1 MGTVRDSFS
10 TGISRMD
17 FGLAGR
23 RALVMGASKG
33 LGRSIAEALAAEGA
47 SLVITGRDQASLDAA
62 CGQLRAKGAAFAQG
76 IVADVADPAQMDA
89 LAQGAAAA
97 MGGVDI
103 LVQNHG
109 GPPPGPALEVSE
121 ELLTT
126 WFQRIVLSPI
136 RLTNALLPGMR
147 QRKWGRIINV
157 GSTGMLQPLP
167 NMVLSNTL
175 RASIMGWMK
184 TLSAEVAH
192 EGITCNIVAPGAI
205 RTDRSLET
213 AGSLAARQGK
223 TVDDVIAERSK
234 TIPAGRYGLP
244 DEYGPLVA
252 FLCSNQAAYMTGCVL
267 RVDGGMVRGW

>member
-1 MGTVRDSFS
+1 MNL
-10 TGISRMD
+10 
-17 FGLAGR
+17 GLKGR

-33 LGRSIAEALAAEGA
+33 LGRSIADALAAEGA
-47 SLVITGRDQASLDAA
+47 ALVISGRDQKSLDVAA
-62 CGQLRAKGAAFAQG
+62 QELVALGAASCVG
-76 IVADVADPAQMDA
+76 IPCDVAHGEQMDA
-89 LAQGAAAA
+89 LADGAVAA

-109 GPPPGPALEVSE
+109 GPPPGPALEVTE

-126 WFQRIVLSPI
+126 WFQRIVLSPV
-136 RLTNALLPGMR
+136 RVTNRLLPAMR
-147 QRKWGRIINV
+147 AQKFGRIINV

-213 AGSLAARQGK
+213 AGSLAKRQGK
-223 TVDDVIAERSK
+223 SVDDVIAERSK

-244 DEYGPLVA
+244 SEYGPLVA
-252 FLCSNQAAYMTGCVL
+252 FLCSDQAAYITGSIM
-267 RVDGGMVRGW
+267 RTDGGMVRGW

>member
-1 MGTVRDSFS
+1 
-10 TGISRMD
+10 MD
-17 FGLAGR
+17 FGLKGR

-33 LGRSIAEALAAEGA
+33 LGRSIADALAAEGA
-47 SLVITGRDQASLDAA
+47 HLVISGREQASLDAA
-62 CGQLRAKGAAFAQG
+62 CAELRALGAASATG
-76 IVADVADPAQMDA
+76 IPADVAQAAQMDA
-89 LAQGAAAA
+89 LAQGAIGA
-97 MGGVDI
+97 MGAVDI
-103 LVQNHG
+103 VVQNHG
-109 GPPPGPALEVSE
+109 GPPPGPALEVTE
-121 ELLTT
+121 ELLAT
-126 WFQRIVLSPI
+126 WFQRIVLSPV

-147 QRKWGRIINV
+147 AQKWGRVINV

-213 AGSLAARQGK
+213 AGSLAKRQGK
-223 TVDDVIAERSK
+223 SVEEVIAERSK

-244 DEYGPLVA
+244 TEYGPLVA
-252 FLCSNQAAYMTGCVL
+252 FLCSNQAAYVTGCVL

>member
-1 MGTVRDSFS
+1 
-10 TGISRMD
+10 MD
-17 FGLAGR
+17 FGLSGR

-47 SLVITGRDQASLDAA
+47 AIVITGRDQASLDATCA
-62 CGQLRAKGAAFAQG
+62 DLRAAGASFAQG

-89 LAQGAAAA
+89 LAQGAIAA

-109 GPPPGPALEVSE
+109 GPPPGPALEVNE
-121 ELLTT
+121 ELLST
-126 WFQRIVLSPI
+126 WFQRIVLSPV

-147 QRKWGRIINV
+147 ERKWGRIINV

-223 TVDDVIAERSK
+223 SVEDVISERSK
-234 TIPAGRYGLP
+234 TIPAGRYGMP
-244 DEYGPLVA
+244 SEYGPLVA

>member
-1 MGTVRDSFS
+1 MNLGL
-10 TGISRMD
+10 TGK
-17 FGLAGR
+17 

-33 LGRSIAEALAAEGA
+33 LGRSIADALAAEGA
-47 SLVITGRDQASLDAA
+47 ALVISGRDQASLDVAA
-62 CGQLRAKGAAFAQG
+62 KELVALGAASCVG
-76 IVADVADPAQMDA
+76 IPADVANGVQMDM
-89 LAQGAAAA
+89 LADGAIAA

-103 LVQNHG
+103 LIQNHG
-109 GPPPGPALEVSE
+109 GPPPGPALEVTE
-121 ELLTT
+121 ALLST
-126 WFQRIVLSPI
+126 WFQSIVLSPVRI
-136 RLTNALLPGMR
+136 TNRLLPGMR
-147 QRKWGRIINV
+147 ERKYGRIINV

-205 RTDRSLET
+205 RTARSLET
-213 AGSLAARQGK
+213 ASSLAKRQGK

-244 DEYGPLVA
+244 NEYGPLVA
-252 FLCSNQAAYMTGCVL
+252 FLCSEQAAYITGSIM
-267 RVDGGMVRGW
+267 RTDGGMVRGW

>member
-1 MGTVRDSFS
+1 
-10 TGISRMD
+10 MD
-17 FGLAGR
+17 FGLSGR

-47 SLVITGRDQASLDAA
+47 ALVITGRDQSSLDAA
-62 CGQLRAKGAAFAQG
+62 CGQLRAAGASFAQG

-89 LAQGAAAA
+89 LARGAMAA

-121 ELLTT
+121 ELLST
-126 WFQRIVLSPI
+126 WFQRIVLSPV

-147 QRKWGRIINV
+147 ERKWGRIINV

-223 TVDDVIAERSK
+223 GVEDVISERSK

-244 DEYGPLVA
+244 TEYGPLVA

>member
-1 MGTVRDSFS
+1 
-10 TGISRMD
+10 MD
-17 FGLAGR
+17 LGLAGR

-33 LGRSIAEALAAEGA
+33 LGRAVAESLAAGGA
-47 SLVITGRDQASLDAA
+47 HLVISGRDQAGLDAA
-62 CGQLRAKGAAFAQG
+62 CEALRALGAASATG
-76 IVADVADPAQMDA
+76 IVADVAESAQMDA
-89 LAQGAAAA
+89 LAEGAVAA

-109 GPPPGPALEVSE
+109 GPPPGPALEVTE
-121 ELLTT
+121 EALTT

-136 RLTNALLPGMR
+136 RVANAVLPGMR
-147 QRKWGRIINV
+147 ARKWGRIVNV

-175 RASIMGWMK
+175 RASLMGWMK

-213 AGSLAARQGK
+213 AGSLAKRQGRS
-223 TVDDVIAERSK
+223 VEEVIAERSK
-234 TIPAGRYGLP
+234 TIPAGRYGKP
-244 DEYGPLVA
+244 EEYGPMVA
-252 FLCSNQAAYMTGCVL
+252 FLCSAQAAYITGAVL

>member
-1 MGTVRDSFS
+1 
-10 TGISRMD
+10 MD
-17 FGLAGR
+17 FGLKGR

-33 LGRSIAEALAAEGA
+33 LGRSIADALAAEGA
-47 SLVITGRDQASLDAA
+47 HLVISGREQASLDAA
-62 CGQLRAKGAAFAQG
+62 CAELRALGAASATG
-76 IVADVADPAQMDA
+76 IPADVAEGAAMDA
-89 LAQGAAAA
+89 LAKGAIGA

-103 LVQNHG
+103 VVQNHG
-109 GPPPGPALEVSE
+109 GPPPGPALEVTEALLSE
-121 ELLTT
+121 
-126 WFQRIVLSPI
+126 WFQRIVLSPV

-147 QRKWGRIINV
+147 AQKWGRIINV

-213 AGSLAARQGK
+213 AGSLAKRQGK
-223 TVDDVIAERSK
+223 SVDEVIAERSK

-244 DEYGPLVA
+244 TEYGPLVA

>member
-1 MGTVRDSFS
+1 
-10 TGISRMD
+10 MD
-17 FGLAGR
+17 LGLKGK

-47 SLVITGRDQASLDAA
+47 AVVITGREQASLDAA
-62 CGQLRAKGAAFAQG
+62 AAELRAMGAEFAQG
-76 IVADVADPAQMDA
+76 VVADVADPAQMDA
-89 LAQGAAAA
+89 LAQAAKDA

-109 GPPPGPALEVSE
+109 GPPPGPALEVTE
-121 ELLTT
+121 EALAT
-126 WFQRIVLSPI
+126 WFQRIVLSPV
-136 RLTNALLPGMR
+136 RLTNHLLPGMR
-147 QRKWGRIINV
+147 EREWGRIINV
-157 GSTGMLQPLP
+157 GSTGMVQPLP

-223 TVDDVIAERSK
+223 SVEEVISERSK

-244 DEYGPLVA
+244 AEYGPLVA
-252 FLCSNQAAYMTGCVL
+252 FLCSAQAAYITGCVL
-267 RVDGGMVRGW
+267 RVDGGIVRGW